1 MSLRSNGSYIGSRPA
16 GPTRLVAAG
25 VWDLRTA
32 QRYRS
37 AGLWPVSDPDFS
49 SVQLLLHMDGSN
61 GSTTFTDSSSNGY
74 AVTAFGDASVSTA
87 QAKFGQSCR
96 LDGTGD
102 YLRAPVAAVSI
113 AADTP
118 FAVEMWIYLTTAQ
131 SGYMM
136 LLGDDNAGG
145 SKYLAISSTGL
156 EAQFGGT
163 AGTIATCTQSFSQNT
178 WYYVAMTRDSSNV
191 VRMYVDGTSK
201 TVTQGTQGGAFLNQ
215 GTYGFI
221 GAWGYTTDPYRF
233 NGYID
238 DVRITIG
245 TARGYT
251 GATIDVPTEP
261 FPDA

>member
-102 YLRAPVAAVSI
+102 YLRLPVAAVSLASSTAFTI
-113 AADTP
+113 
-118 FAVEMWIYLTTAQ
+118 EMWVYLTASQ
-131 SGYMM
+131 SSYMM

-145 SKYLAISSTGL
+145 SKYIAISPTGL

-163 AGTIATCTQSFSQNT
+163 AGTIATCTQSFSQDT
-178 WYYVAMTRDSSNV
+178 WYHVAMTRDSSNV
-191 VRMYVDGTSK
+191 VRMFIDGTSK
-201 TVTQGTQGGAFLNQ
+201 TVTQGTQSGAFLDQ
-215 GTYGFI
+215 GTYGFV
-221 GAWGYTTDPYRF
+221 GAWGYTTDPYRL
-233 NGYID
+233 NGYLD
-238 DVRITIG
+238 DVRITSG
-245 TARGYT
+245 VARYTAAFT
-251 GATIDVPTEP
+251 VPQEP
-261 FPDA
+261 FAAQ